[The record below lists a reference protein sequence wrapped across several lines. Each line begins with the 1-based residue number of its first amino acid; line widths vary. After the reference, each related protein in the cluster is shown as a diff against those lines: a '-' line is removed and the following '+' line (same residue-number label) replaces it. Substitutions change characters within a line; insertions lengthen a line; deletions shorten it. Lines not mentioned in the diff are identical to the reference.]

1 MRRGEAGEREREAG
15 HDREGVRDAGR
26 VPGEIRH
33 VRPGEAEGDSAAG
46 RGACGDRPGREP
58 EEGRRDSEA
67 RALQVPRVVLQN
79 AAEEAYDVLGI
90 NEFNRLE
97 TTEYTLTEIP
107 RVGGNHDE
115 TIVLLS
121 KIN

>member
-1 MRRGEAGEREREAG
+1 MYK
-15 HDREGVRDAGR
+15 
-26 VPGEIRH
+26 IILTFIH

-79 AAEEAYDVLGI
+79 AAGRSLRRARHQRVQPPRNDGI
-90 NEFNRLE
+90 
-97 TTEYTLTEIP
+97 
-107 RVGGNHDE
+107 HA
-115 TIVLLS
+115 
-121 KIN
+121 